1 MRISRGFAC
10 YGTILSRILL
20 KMMAFCVLLMFAIHI
35 ITCFFLVLLEIRK
48 DLRFISSHDLL
59 VLLETRKDSND
70 KVLAYFLA

>member
-10 YGTILSRILL
+10 YGTILSRVLL
-20 KMMAFCVLLMFAIHI
+20 KMMAFLCFADVCDSHHHMY
-35 ITCFFLVLLEIRK
+35 FVVRLETRK

-70 KVLAYFLA
+70 KVLAYFLV